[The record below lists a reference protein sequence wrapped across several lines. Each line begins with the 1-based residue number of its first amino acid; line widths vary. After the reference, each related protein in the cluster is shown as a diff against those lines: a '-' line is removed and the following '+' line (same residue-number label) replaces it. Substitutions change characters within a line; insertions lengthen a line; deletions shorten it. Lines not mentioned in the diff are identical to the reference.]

1 VKWLK
6 KTIASE
12 RRAFERARRRFVAK
26 PTEKT
31 LHEVRTSGRRFRSL
45 LEDVAEVAPSEKLL
59 RRVKRAATMTD
70 AARDAA
76 IILQLLERTT
86 DPGER
91 QTAAPLFDELTA
103 RAENATRQAHRRL
116 ARTRFDG

>member
-1 VKWLK
+1 MKWLN

-12 RRAFERARRRFVAK
+12 RRALERARRRFVSK
-26 PTEKT
+26 PAEES

-45 LEDVAEVAPSEKLL
+45 LEDVAEVAPSAKLL
-59 RRVKRAATMTD
+59 RRVKQAAAMTD
-70 AARDAA
+70 AARDAT
-76 IILQLLERTT
+76 IILQLLERSA

-91 QTAAPLFDELTA
+91 RIAEPLFDELKS
-103 RAENATRQAHRRL
+103 RAKNATREAHKRL